1 MATQSMGNHIFLC
14 SRMSSD
20 KSKRLKEGE
29 TNAVSPTVNKV
40 IQPPKTT
47 AVTVPINFAVS
58 PLSKAPNS
66 LEDPTKMELTDA
78 TRPRILSGVF
88 NCKIVCLMI
97 METPSTAPLTKS
109 AITESQKSFDNPKT
123 RIQIP
128 NPNTA
133 QSSFFPAFLCKGNRV
148 ESTMVMDAPTA
159 GAALKIPNPSEP
171 TLKCPVHKWAK
182 GPLPLQKGPQSCPKS
197 VPQRPLWY
205 GTQI

>member
-1 MATQSMGNHIFLC
+1 MAAQPNGNHSFLC

-20 KSKRLKEGE
+20 RSKRLKDGE

-47 AVTVPINFAVS
+47 AVTVPISFAVS

-109 AITESQKSFDNPKT
+109 AITESQKSFDKPKT
-123 RIQIP
+123 RIQTP

-133 QSSFFPAFLCKGNRV
+133 QSNFFLHFYVKENV
-148 ESTMVMDAPTA
+148 WKAP
-159 GAALKIPNPSEP
+159 
-171 TLKCPVHKWAK
+171 W
-182 GPLPLQKGPQSCPKS
+182 
-197 VPQRPLWY
+197 
-205 GTQI
+205 